1 MTLRISLL
9 ALCIGMASAPAYCED
24 EAPARM
30 WVEQHAKTADF
41 AFLVQLTPYGDLHA
55 SHAIQVIE
63 RLTGKTVQ
71 LIEGADGLEMSR
83 EPAKFLRTVDLD
95 ADGHPDLRL
104 AVNDG
109 GAGPNSMDNF
119 YLFDPA
125 TGKFTFHAEL
135 SELPQ
140 VSVDRDGKIT
150 SAGRG
155 SCCHHGSATYRLIRG
170 KLTPMTSIEES
181 LSPDGKTLRISTG
194 TYRGGKMHYT
204 SKRRPIPKDY

>member
-1 MTLRISLL
+1 MTLRLTLL
-9 ALCIGMASAPAYCED
+9 ALCIAMAAAPAHAED
-24 EAPARM
+24 DPPAKI

-55 SHAIQVIE
+55 SHAIRVVE
-63 RLTGKTVQ
+63 RLTGKVVQ
-71 LIEGADGLEMSR
+71 LIDKADGLEMSR

-95 ADGHPDLRL
+95 ADGHPDIML

-125 TGKFTFHAEL
+125 TGKFAFHAEL

-140 VSVDRDGKIT
+140 VSVDRKGIIT
-150 SAGRG
+150 SAARG
-155 SCCHHGSATYRLIRG
+155 SCCQHSSATYRLIRG
-170 KLTPMTSIEES
+170 KLTQMTSWEES
-181 LSPDGKTLRISTG
+181 LSPDGRSLLVSKG
-194 TYRGGKMHYT
+194 TYRGGKMHTT
-204 SKRRPIPKDY
+204 SKRRPVPKDY